1 MVNRINDIAWQARRG
16 SVAAIIQVLNER
28 LANSGV
34 RTRAI
39 FDDGVLQ
46 LLCEANTVD
55 ELEKS
60 TLVNQVQQIL
70 ESIAPRNIRRVNI
83 NSRIVREQQLLWLE
97 EITREP
103 ENQLLWSEEII
114 LEQPNTFQQLIR
126 DFRDRK
132 AELGNSN
139 LPKTQSSRSILIN
152 NNSKNLTWRRLL
164 FALSI
169 CSFLLLLGWV
179 GYTLLNGKFKHK
191 VLSTTQKSP
200 YPVAKTSKP
209 VNNNQEISQTQDAP
223 KEDIFVEAVRIANQA
238 SAAGKVAK
246 SSTQWLEIAANWQRA
261 SDLMSQVLPNHS
273 RYKEAQIRTK
283 LYQQYSQAAQQEA
296 EKSKS

>member
-1 MVNRINDIAWQARRG
+1 MVNRINDIAWQAHRG

-28 LANSGV
+28 LADSGV

-55 ELEKS
+55 QLEKS
-60 TLVNQVQQIL
+60 NLVNKIQEIL
-70 ESIAPRNIRRVNI
+70 ESIAPRNVRKVNI

-103 ENQLLWSEEII
+103 ESQLLWSEEII

-126 DFRDRK
+126 DFQDRQ

-139 LPKTQSSRSILIN
+139 LPKTQSSRPILIN
-152 NNSKNLTWRRLL
+152 NNNPKNLDRRRLL
-164 FALSI
+164 FALSL
-169 CSFLLLLGWV
+169 CSFLLLIGWV
-179 GYTLLNGKFKHK
+179 AYNLSYGKFKQ
-191 VLSTTQKSP
+191 TTQKSS
-200 YPVAKTSKP
+200 YPVAQASKLE
-209 VNNNQEISQTQDAP
+209 NNKQQRAQSQNLP
-223 KEDIFVEAVRIANQA
+223 KEDIFLEAVRIANQA

-261 SDLMSQVLPNHS
+261 SDLMSQVLPSHS